1 MVCFDGNAEYILYLF
16 CLFNLAMMMLM
27 VLPGN
32 DDVHLSLTAPEEV
45 PGLLHAESSQG
56 GAVNI
61 HYLISQQEP
70 TVPRK
75 KYSSV
80 VHCTVY
86 STVPS

>member
-1 MVCFDGNAEYILYLF
+1 MVCFDGNEEYILYLF
-16 CLFNLAMMMLM
+16 CLFNLAMMI
-27 VLPGN
+27 LPGN